1 MKRKRMRRERG
12 AAVVTALLVV
22 AMAVTLVATM
32 FAGQKAAIR
41 KVEVQRLR
49 ADTVWMQRA
58 SVEWARMLLRENAR
72 TAPADHLGQRWAA
85 PVNDL
90 PVAGVLGKTGLQAFD
105 AAGDMRIDGYIED
118 AQARFNL
125 NTLVTAAEGGK
136 PPGIRPEGVRVY
148 QQLLVK
154 ADLDPSLAV
163 LTATA
168 ILRSLDAKASSAFAL
183 AQPEDLVRIPGYTA
197 DGVRKLAPYVVV
209 LPEPTSINLNTAGAE
224 VLAATI
230 HGLSPGQAAALVS
243 SRDRAWFRDMGDLTN
258 RLKAIAPGLAEQGDI
273 LLETR
278 SRYFIAHS
286 RLRNGRATRSLDA
299 LILREGI
306 GERYRTSVL
315 WVHEPAMPGIDG

>member
-1 MKRKRMRRERG
+1 
-12 AAVVTALLVV
+12 
-22 AMAVTLVATM
+22 
-32 FAGQKAAIR
+32 
-41 KVEVQRLR
+41 
-49 ADTVWMQRA
+49 
-58 SVEWARMLLRENAR
+58 MLLRENAR
-72 TAPADHLGQRWAA
+72 TTPVDHLGQRWAS

-90 PVAGVLGKTGLQAFD
+90 PVAGVLGKTGMQAFD
-105 AAGDMRIDGYIED
+105 AAGDMRVDGYIED

-148 QQLLVK
+148 QQLLAK
-154 ADLDPSLAV
+154 ADLDPSLAM
-163 LTATA
+163 LTATT
-168 ILRSLDAKASSAFAL
+168 ILRSFDAKGSSAFAL

-209 LPEPTSINLNTAGAE
+209 LPEPTSVNLNTAGAE

-315 WVHEPAMPGIDG
+315 WVREPAMPGIDG